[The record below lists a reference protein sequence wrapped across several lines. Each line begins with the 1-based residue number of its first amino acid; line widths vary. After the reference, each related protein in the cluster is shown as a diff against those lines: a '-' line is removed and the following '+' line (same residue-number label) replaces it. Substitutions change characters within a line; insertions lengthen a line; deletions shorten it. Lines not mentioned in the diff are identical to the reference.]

1 MSGHKQHAS
10 HHLPSDIKPGDFR
23 LLENQI
29 LEYAHTGVPRTPFL
43 QKTALMLLSFSSCD
57 VVRLILLEH
66 GQRFCCKA
74 SSNTTIPFRHNI
86 GLIPTGHPGNPIWC
100 DSGNEDLEQFC
111 RAIIKR
117 EIDFSQP
124 YFTEFGSFWSGD
136 ITRLDLPEL
145 VSSDNGDSLGIS
157 INGDVRS
164 LALIPI
170 MAGKDRIGLMTLESE
185 QPDFLSESHIISYEH
200 LAHTLGIAFA
210 HRRLQVALRER
221 VKELTCLYGIAKLVA
236 HPNISLDELLQ
247 KTVELLPPAW
257 LFPDIASAQIVVDRR
272 HYRTTRYQKG
282 VQNLRSD
289 LFISGKKRGF
299 VEIGYN
305 EVRPQL
311 DDGPFLIEE
320 RNLIDTI
327 SREIAVII
335 EQTQTEQEK
344 QLLLDQLRHAD
355 RLATIGQLAASVTH
369 ELNEPLVNILGF
381 AQLAVKETNMPE
393 QSRQDINKI
402 INAALHAREVIK
414 KLLIFARDTTAAK
427 TPMNLNDLVED
438 GLFFLESRCN
448 KSGIKLVRNLAENMP
463 DIIADHSQLL
473 QVLTNLVVNSIHAMS
488 EGGILTMQT
497 EFDETEVLLIVEDT
511 GTGMSKD
518 VMKKI
523 FSPFFTTKD
532 LDQGTGLGLSVVQGI
547 VNSHGGSIDVD
558 SKIDIGTRVI
568 IHLPLDSA
576 KVDEENGND

>member
-1 MSGHKQHAS
+1 MSGTNKGIAS
-10 HHLPSDIKPGDFR
+10 HLPSDIKPGDFR

-57 VVRLILLEH
+57 AVRLILLER
-66 GQRFCCKA
+66 GQRFCCLA
-74 SSNTTIPFRHNI
+74 SSNSAIPFRHDI
-86 GLIPTGHPGNPIWC
+86 SLAPTGHPGNPIWC
-100 DSGNEDLEQFC
+100 EHDNEDLEQFC
-111 RAIIKR
+111 RKIIKHDV
-117 EIDFSQP
+117 DFSQP
-124 YFTEFGSFWSGD
+124 YHTQNGSFWSGD
-136 ITRLDLPEL
+136 IARLGLPALTPAE
-145 VSSDNGDSLGIS
+145 NGDSLCIS
-157 INGDVRS
+157 IDGSVRT

-170 MAGKDRIGLMTLESE
+170 MAARDRIGLLTLESE
-185 QPDFLSESHIISYEH
+185 HKDFLSETQVESYEH
-200 LAHTLGIAFA
+200 LAHTLGIAFM
-210 HRRLQVALRER
+210 HRRLHVALRER

-236 HPNISLDELLQ
+236 HPGISLEELLQ

-257 LFPDIASAQIVVDRR
+257 LYPDIASAQIVVDRR
-272 HYRTTRYQKG
+272 PYRTANYQKG

-289 LFISGKKRGF
+289 IFIGGKKRGY
-299 VEIGYN
+299 VEIGYR
-305 EVRPQL
+305 EIRPQL

-335 EQTQTEQEK
+335 EQTQVEREK
-344 QLLLDQLRHAD
+344 QQLQDQLRHAD

-381 AQLAVKETNMPE
+381 AQLAVKEPNMPE
-393 QSRQDINKI
+393 QARQDTNKI

-438 GLFFLESRCN
+438 GLFFLESRCS
-448 KSGIKLVRNLAENMP
+448 KSGIELVRNLAENMP

-473 QVLTNLVVNSIHAMS
+473 QVLTNLVVNSVHAMP
-488 EGGILTMQT
+488 EGGTLTLHT
-497 EFDETEVLLIVEDT
+497 AFDEQEVLLIVEDT
-511 GTGMSKD
+511 GTGMTRE

-532 LDQGTGLGLSVVQGI
+532 LDQGTGLGLSVVMGI
-547 VNSHGGSIDVD
+547 INSHGGKIDVE
-558 SKIDIGTRVI
+558 SKVGSGTRVT
-568 IHLPLDSA
+568 IHLPLETAGD
-576 KVDEENGND
+576 DEENGNG

>member
-1 MSGHKQHAS
+1 MSGYNKGIVS
-10 HHLPSDIKPGDFR
+10 HLPSDIKPGDFR

-57 VVRLILLEH
+57 AVRLILLER
-66 GQRFCCKA
+66 GQRFCCLA
-74 SSNTTIPFRHNI
+74 SSNAVIPFRHEI
-86 GLIPTGHPGNPIWC
+86 SLAPTGHPGNPIWSEPNN
-100 DSGNEDLEQFC
+100 DELEQFC
-111 RAIIKR
+111 RNIVKR
-117 EIDFSQP
+117 EVDFSKP
-124 YFTEFGSFWSGD
+124 YFTRNGSFWSGD
-136 ITRLDLPEL
+136 ITRLDIPAMKASE
-145 VSSDNGDSLGIS
+145 NGDSLCMS
-157 INGDVRS
+157 IDGSVHTMALVPI
-164 LALIPI
+164 LA
-170 MAGKDRIGLMTLESE
+170 AKDRIGLLALQSE
-185 QPDFLSESHIISYEH
+185 HKQFLSEAQIESYEH
-200 LAHTLGIAFA
+200 LAHTLGIAFM
-210 HRRLQVALRER
+210 HRRLHVALRER

-236 HPNISLDELLQ
+236 NPEITLEELLQ

-257 LFPDIASAQIVVDRR
+257 LYPDIASAQIVVDRR
-272 HYRTTRYQKG
+272 PYRTANYHKG

-289 LFISGKKRGF
+289 IFIDGKRRGF
-299 VEIGYN
+299 VEIGYR
-305 EVRPQL
+305 EIRPQL

-335 EQTQTEQEK
+335 EQTQVEHEK
-344 QLLLDQLRHAD
+344 QQLQDQLRHAD

-381 AQLAVKETNMPE
+381 AQLAVKEPNMSE
-393 QSRQDINKI
+393 QAQQDITKI

-427 TPMNLNDLVED
+427 TLMNLNDLVED

-448 KSGIKLVRNLAENMP
+448 KSGIELVRNLAENMP

-473 QVLTNLVVNSIHAMS
+473 QVLTNLVVNSIHAMP
-488 EGGILTMQT
+488 EGGTLTLHT
-497 EFDETEVLLIVEDT
+497 AFNEREAVLIVEDS
-511 GTGMSKD
+511 GTGMTKE

-532 LDQGTGLGLSVVQGI
+532 LDQGTGLGLSVVMGI
-547 VNSHGGSIDVD
+547 INSHSGKIDVA
-558 SKIDIGTRVI
+558 SKVGSGTKVTIR
-568 IHLPLDSA
+568 LPLETAEDT
-576 KVDEENGND
+576 EEYGNG